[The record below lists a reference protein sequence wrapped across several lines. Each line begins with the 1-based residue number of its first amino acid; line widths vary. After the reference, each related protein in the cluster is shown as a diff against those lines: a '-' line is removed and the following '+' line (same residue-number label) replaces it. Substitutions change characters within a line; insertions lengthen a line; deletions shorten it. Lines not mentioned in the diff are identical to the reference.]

1 MLCGR
6 IVGRSLQWSE
16 RSLTRHAALQLPLHF
31 LTRALLQR
39 ISAADHGQARDEER
53 K

>member
-6 IVGRSLQWSE
+6 IVGRSLQWAE

-39 ISAADHGQARDEER
+39 ISAADHGEARDDKR